1 MTLVRERRLLLTSL
15 AVFAAVA
22 LFACGGQTTPQQPAQ
37 ARISPASPQEPPRP
51 THQPAVAG
59 FAPAA
64 PAIESPVETDQQT
77 EPTGA
82 ESAEPG
88 VPPGEVARTQPRR
101 EGSGEQVFSN
111 KDLASYK
118 KVKEQFGFRDDV
130 VMVDVTKKGPGE
142 KQDTES
148 DKMGRL
154 TAEARAEQFEQTRRE
169 ITTLNAELEY
179 LKKRVP
185 SLHNPF
191 LPRAALNEADQTAE
205 AGMDNARRLQH
216 VNERIGDTTRRLG
229 ELQQRLAEL
238 YNSKPPETDAEAP
251 QD

>member
-1 MTLVRERRLLLTSL
+1 ME
-15 AVFAAVA
+15 
-22 LFACGGQTTPQQPAQ
+22 TTAPA
-37 ARISPASPQEPPRP
+37 P
-51 THQPAVAG
+51 PAVG
-59 FAPAA
+59 SSGAPAA
-64 PAIESPVETDQQT
+64 ESPVESDQQA

-82 ESAEPG
+82 ESAEPS
-88 VPPGEVARTQPRR
+88 VPPGEVVRGRPRR
-101 EGSGEQVFSN
+101 AGSGEPVFTN

-130 VMVDVTKKGPGE
+130 VVVDVTRKGPGE

-148 DKMGRL
+148 DRMSRL
-154 TAEARAEQFEQTRRE
+154 TRQEREEQFEQTRRE
-169 ITTLNAELEY
+169 ITGLNAELEY

-191 LPRAALNEADQTAE
+191 LPRAPVNEADSTAE

-216 VNERIGDTTRRLG
+216 VNERIGETSRRLG
-229 ELQQRLAEL
+229 ELQRRLADL
-238 YNSKPPETDAEAP
+238 YNSKPPETDADVP